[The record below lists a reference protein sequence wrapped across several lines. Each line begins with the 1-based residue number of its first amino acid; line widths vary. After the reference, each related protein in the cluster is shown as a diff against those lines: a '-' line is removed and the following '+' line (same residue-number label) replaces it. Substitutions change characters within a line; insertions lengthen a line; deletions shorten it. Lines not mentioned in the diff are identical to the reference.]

1 MVSQELRA
9 LIAAASGA
17 GALTGDAIG
26 RGRGEHPVCG
36 DAVEVDVRLQ
46 QGRIAEL
53 RWRAQGCPACFAVA
67 AVAATVL
74 PGGAPGKAPDR
85 LRAGLAARGDLAADE
100 HHAEAMFLRALSA
113 AVAAVPRG
121 P

>member
-1 MVSQELRA
+1 MVSPQLRA

-17 GALTGDAIG
+17 GALEGPAVG

-46 QGRIAEL
+46 AGTIAEL

-67 AVAATVL
+67 AVAADVL
-74 PGGAPGKAPDR
+74 PGAAPAAAADR
-85 LRAGLAARGDLAADE
+85 LRAGLAERGDLAAVE
-100 HHAEAMFLRALSA
+100 RHAEAMFLRALSA
-113 AVAAVPRG
+113 AVASAPSG
-121 P
+121 A